1 MKREISGIVAAAA
14 LAVLAQ
20 TGGAAAQ
27 ACSVNVGVVYPTSI
41 DWGKPIAATTLWVA
55 EMVNEAGGVDGCK
68 VETIL
73 RDDQNDAK
81 VGVDAAKA
89 LVDISKVRL
98 LIGTVA
104 SGITIP
110 ILTSVSVPAGTM
122 QISCCS
128 STTRLTALAAEG
140 ATKGLWF
147 RTFATS
153 RVQGSVAAM
162 AAKEAGYKKVTV
174 FYKNDDWGQ
183 DLGKLAAAA
192 FRASGIEVTAQIA
205 INDGQPGYRA
215 EVTQGLGGKPDAVY
229 LALYPKEG
237 ISVVREWLSL
247 GGTNKMIGA
256 NSLKS
261 DDFRNAVGMQHL
273 ANFVGTDTS
282 TPRTDSAKGFVAAY
296 TAKFGKPPAG
306 PGLPNSFD
314 ATAIALLA
322 YSAAG
327 KDATGAQIAAKVPM
341 VTDPKGEKVNGD
353 VEGFKKA
360 LGLLK
365 QGKPVSFQGAT
376 GALVFDKNGDVSA
389 PAVLWTF
396 GASGIDEKRYIPLEE
411 VEAFIAALK

>member
-1 MKREISGIVAAAA
+1 
-14 LAVLAQ
+14 
-20 TGGAAAQ
+20 
-27 ACSVNVGVVYPTSI
+27 
-41 DWGKPIAATTLWVA
+41 
-55 EMVNEAGGVDGCK
+55 MVNEAGGVDGCK

-128 STTRLTALAAEG
+128 STTRLTAMAAEG
-140 ATKGLWF
+140 ALKGLWF

-153 RVQGSVAAM
+153 RVQGSIAAM
-162 AAKEAGYKKVTV
+162 AAKDAGYKKVAV

-215 EVTQGLGGKPDAVY
+215 EVTQGLGSKPDAVY

-261 DDFRNAVGMQHL
+261 DDFRNTVGMQHL
-273 ANFVGTDTS
+273 ANFIGTDTS
-282 TPRTDSAKGFVAAY
+282 TPRTDSAKGFVTAY

-322 YSAAG
+322 YGAAG

-396 GASGIDEKRYIPLEE
+396 GADKIQEKRYIPLDE